1 MQPTRAPVQPALPAK
16 APATPHS
23 GEGSQ
28 SALEALK
35 RVLRDKPAANAR
47 RGEPPGRPAS

>member
-23 GEGSQ
+23 GEGSE

-35 RVLRDKPAANAR
+35 RVVRDKPAASTQ
-47 RGEPPGRPAS
+47 RGAPPERVVR